1 MAIAEGNTK
10 RVRGLRNRGRSTGGL
25 GDFRGGF
32 PKVGL
37 VRAEVMVGIG
47 GSSNGHGGLQNEMG
61 SISDE

>member
-1 MAIAEGNTK
+1 M
-10 RVRGLRNRGRSTGGL
+10 RGLRNRGRSTGGL

-47 GSSNGHGGLQNEMG
+47 GSSNGHGGLKNEMG